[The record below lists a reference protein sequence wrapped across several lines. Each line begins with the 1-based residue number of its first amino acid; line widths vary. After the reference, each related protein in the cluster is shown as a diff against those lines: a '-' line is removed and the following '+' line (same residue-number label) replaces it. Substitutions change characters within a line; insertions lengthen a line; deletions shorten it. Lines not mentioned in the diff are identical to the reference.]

1 MIRRTSLAVAAAAAL
16 ALSAGAAA
24 AQSRVEVGTLDCQ
37 VAPSV
42 SFIVGSVREL
52 RCVFLPNR
60 GSRPHHYRGIVRR
73 VGVDIGASAGGRLVW
88 AVYAPTYNI
97 NRKDLVG
104 NYGGAS
110 AGIAAGAGVGANA
123 LWGGSRNTIA
133 LQPISVEG
141 SLGVGIAAGVAGL
154 ELR

>member
-1 MIRRTSLAVAAAAAL
+1 MIHHTTLAVAAAAAL
-16 ALSAGAAA
+16 AFSAGAAA

-42 SFIVGSVREL
+42 SFLVGSVREL
-52 RCVFLPNR
+52 RCAFLPSR
-60 GSRPHHYRGIVRR
+60 GGRPHHYSGIVRR
-73 VGVDIGASAGGRLVW
+73 LGVDVGVSSGGRLVW
-88 AVYAPTYNI
+88 AVYAPTHRI
-97 NRKDLVG
+97 NRTDLVG

-110 AGIAAGAGVGANA
+110 AGIAAGPGVGANA
-123 LWGGSRNTIA
+123 LWGGSNNTIA

-141 SLGVGIAAGVAGL
+141 SLGVGVAAGVAGL

>member
-1 MIRRTSLAVAAAAAL
+1 MIRRTSLAVAAATAL

-24 AQSRVEVGTLDCQ
+24 AQSRVEVGTLDCA

-52 RCVFLPNR
+52 RCAFLPAP
-60 GSRPHHYRGIVRR
+60 GGRPDHYRGIVRR
-73 VGVDIGASAGGRLVW
+73 IGVDIGVSAGGRLVW
-88 AVYAPTYNI
+88 AVYAPTNRI
-97 NRKDLVG
+97 GRKDLVG

-110 AGIAAGAGVGANA
+110 AGVAVGAGVGANA
-123 LWGGSRNTIA
+123 LWGGSNNTIA

-141 SLGVGIAAGVAGL
+141 SMGVGIAAGVAGL

>member
-1 MIRRTSLAVAAAAAL
+1 MIRRTSLVVAAAAAL

-24 AQSRVEVGTLDCQ
+24 AQSRVEVGTLDCA

-42 SFIVGSVREL
+42 SFIVGSAREL
-52 RCVFLPNR
+52 RCVFLPSR
-60 GSRPHHYRGIVRR
+60 GGRPNHYRGLVRR
-73 VGVDIGASAGGRLVW
+73 IGVDLGASAGGRLVW
-88 AVYAPTYNI
+88 AVYAPSYYI
-97 NRKDLVG
+97 GRGDLVG

-110 AGIAAGAGVGANA
+110 AGIAVGPGVGANA
-123 LWGGSRNTIA
+123 LWGGSNNTIS

-141 SLGVGIAAGVAGL
+141 SLGVGIAAGIASL

>member
-1 MIRRTSLAVAAAAAL
+1 MNRTRLAVAAAATL

-42 SFIVGSVREL
+42 SFVVGSVREL
-52 RCVFLPNR
+52 RCAFLPAR
-60 GSRPHHYRGIVRR
+60 GGRPNHYSGIVRR
-73 VGVDIGASAGGRLVW
+73 IGIDLGLSAGGRLVW
-88 AVYAPTYNI
+88 AVYASSYRI
-97 NRKDLVG
+97 GRKDLVG

-110 AGIAAGAGVGANA
+110 AGIAAGPGVGANA
-123 LWGGSRNTIA
+123 LWGGSNNTIA

-141 SLGVGIAAGVAGL
+141 SLGVGIAAGIAGL

>member
-1 MIRRTSLAVAAAAAL
+1 MIRRTTLAVAAAAAL

-37 VAPSV
+37 IAPSV

-52 RCVFLPNR
+52 RCAFLPSR
-60 GSRPHHYRGIVRR
+60 GGRPHHYRGIVRR
-73 VGVDIGASAGGRLVW
+73 LGVDIGASAGGRLVW
-88 AVYAPTYNI
+88 AVYAPTYRLS
-97 NRKDLVG
+97 RKDLVG

-110 AGIAAGAGVGANA
+110 AGIAVGAGVGANA
-123 LWGGSRNTIA
+123 LVGGSNNTVA
-133 LQPISVEG
+133 LQPLSVEG